1 MENKFS
7 KKKYNRNSITVT
19 ADSVYTSDANDKFVY
34 NEKATELIH
43 DTLQVLIN
51 SPNPLRSEYGFNES
65 DFEFI
70 AQFRAK
76 QQSLIDDC
84 SYFLQK
90 CKGF

>member
-19 ADSVYTSDANDKFVY
+19 TDSVYTSDAFNNLKY
-34 NEKATELIH
+34 NEKATELTH
-43 DTLQVLIN
+43 DTLQVLLN
-51 SPNPLRSEYGFNES
+51 SANPLRSEYGFNDS

-70 AQFRAK
+70 SQLRAK
-76 QQSLIDDC
+76 QQSLIDEC
-84 SYFLQK
+84 AYFLQK